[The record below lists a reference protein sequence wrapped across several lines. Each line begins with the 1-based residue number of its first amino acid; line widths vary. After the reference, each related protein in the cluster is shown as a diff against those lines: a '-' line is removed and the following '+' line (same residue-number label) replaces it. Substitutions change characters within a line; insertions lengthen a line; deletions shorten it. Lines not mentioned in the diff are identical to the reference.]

1 MRVASYIAA
10 IPFTARLTVAA
21 DGWKESMQATVH
33 LLAPTFQPAGVLH
46 PLKPLVAMA
55 PGTGACPPIHLEDTS
70 FSQGLGL
77 TQAYGS
83 AFECFRCVIK
93 FEDDTV
99 DSVQDARVRRRIRC
113 ASVAPGQD
121 APAHAA
127 ELTGEAYLVERF
139 GKLPKE
145 SYAHALLAWGAPS
158 ILTVTAFMP
167 LSDPDHKPF
176 IEFFRTEVGLFQDSV
191 TKGPA
196 LQRGTADTPLK
207 MMCAASQ
214 ANKTSPP
221 QWKTRKV
228 CEAP

>member
-1 MRVASYIAA
+1 MQFQATCFDAIGDVIHIYTEAAGDSTKSEPEHCADEEMAGRVASYIAA
-10 IPFTARLTVAA
+10 MPFTARLTVAA
-21 DGWKESMQATVH
+21 DGWKESMQATVQ
-33 LLAPTFQPAGVLH
+33 LLAPTSTPAGVLH

-55 PGTGACPPIHLEDTS
+55 PGSGACPPIHLEDT

-99 DSVQDARVRRRIRC
+99 DSVQDGRVQRVQRQIRC
-113 ASVAPGQD
+113 ACVAPGHD

-145 SYAHALLAWGAPS
+145 SYAHALLA
-158 ILTVTAFMP
+158 
-167 LSDPDHKPF
+167 
-176 IEFFRTEVGLFQDSV
+176 
-191 TKGPA
+191 
-196 LQRGTADTPLK
+196 
-207 MMCAASQ
+207 
-214 ANKTSPP
+214 
-221 QWKTRKV
+221 
-228 CEAP
+228 

>member
-1 MRVASYIAA
+1 M
-10 IPFTARLTVAA
+10 
-21 DGWKESMQATVH
+21 
-33 LLAPTFQPAGVLH
+33 LALQ
-46 PLKPLVAMA
+46 
-55 PGTGACPPIHLEDTS
+55 DTS

-99 DSVQDARVRRRIRC
+99 DGVQDGRVQRVQRQIRC
-113 ASVAPGQD
+113 ACVAPGHE
-121 APAHAA
+121 APTHAA

-176 IEFFRTEVGLFQDSV
+176 IEFFWTEVGLFQDSV

-196 LQRGTADTPLK
+196 LQRGTEDTPLR
-207 MMCAASQ
+207 MSL
-214 ANKTSPP
+214 ANSTSPP
-221 QWKTRKV
+221 QWKARKV
-228 CEAP
+228 WPS